1 MNLGSPTDIGL
12 SAVSLDM
19 LTTESR
25 RGGIRSLIRS
35 NFLASSKLPIL
46 SLNCS
51 RARCLCMC
59 VCVCVCVCV
68 CERERERERE
78 RETDRDRDR
87 EREIEIENE
96 LRHEIKLV

>member
-1 MNLGSPTDIGL
+1 MNFGSPTDIGL

-25 RGGIRSLIRS
+25 RGGMRSLIRS

-51 RARCLCMC
+51 RAKS
-59 VCVCVCVCV
+59 VCIGGGGGGGGAQ
-68 CERERERERE
+68 RERERR
-78 RETDRDRDR
+78 
-87 EREIEIENE
+87 NK
-96 LRHEIKLV
+96 IKRAVIIINIDVHVYTHKHHINTFI

>member
-1 MNLGSPTDIGL
+1 MNFGSPTAMGL

-51 RARCLCMC
+51 RATGTMSLLRMG
-59 VCVCVCVCV
+59 
-68 CERERERERE
+68 ERGGGRERERE
-78 RETDRDRDR
+78 DRY
-87 EREIEIENE
+87 
-96 LRHEIKLV
+96 